1 MSVRRAG
8 MRKKS
13 NIFKITVTVIVALYL
28 IVIVFPF
35 LWVFLTSFKPTMEIF
50 GQGAFSV
57 IAQNPTVEHFNL
69 VIFEKG
75 IPRAILNSLIVASV
89 TTVYVVVVATL
100 ASYAISRFKFRG
112 KNVLLGLILAV
123 SMFPQMVTVGPV
135 YNLFNSLNITNSYF
149 VVLPYS
155 TITLPVAV
163 WILVTHF
170 NKIPL
175 ALEESATIDGATPF
189 KTLSRIIFPL
199 AAPGVFTTAIIVFI
213 AAWNEFL
220 LTITLNTNK
229 AFHTVPVAIS
239 YLRTQFEILWGQV
252 SASTVVVTIPTVII
266 VLLFQK
272 KIISGLITGAVKE

>member
-1 MSVRRAG
+1 

-13 NIFKITVTVIVALYL
+13 NAFKITVTVIVALYL
-28 IVIVFPF
+28 IVIIFPF
-35 LWVFLTSFKPTMEIF
+35 LWVLLTSFKPTKEIF
-50 GQGAFSV
+50 GQGAFSI
-57 IAQNPTVEHFNL
+57 IAQNPTLEHYSM
-69 VIFEKG
+69 VIFDKG
-75 IPRAILNSLIVASV
+75 IPKAILNSFIVAFV
-89 TTVYVVVVATL
+89 TTIYVVIVATL
-100 ASYAISRFKFRG
+100 ASYAISRFKFKG
-112 KNVLLGLILAV
+112 KNILLGLILAV

-135 YNLFNSLNITNSYF
+135 YNLFNSLGITNSYF

-189 KTLSRIIFPL
+189 QTLFRIIFPL

-229 AFHTVPVAIS
+229 AYHTVPVAIS

-272 KIISGLITGAVKE
+272 RIISGLTTGAVKE